1 MPGLFVEYCCT
12 LSVPKLAFL
21 YNTLMKKDKQ
31 MNNELLKQDYF
42 ELFGLTPNYQ
52 INLNELQNQLR
63 TLQKQYHPDNFAA
76 EGAEVIN
83 QALVISSQINQAYT
97 TLSEPLARAIYLL
110 QLHGVVV
117 DLVHGTKFSSEFL
130 MAQIELREQ
139 ISEAEDSGDFDVLE
153 QIEQNLQHESTI
165 ITAKIGEL
173 FTTDN
178 YDEITE
184 LVKQLAFY
192 KKLEQLVANILGSL

>member
-1 MPGLFVEYCCT
+1 
-12 LSVPKLAFL
+12 
-21 YNTLMKKDKQ
+21 

-42 ELFGLTPNYQ
+42 ELFGLTPDYQ
-52 INLNELQNQLR
+52 IDLNELQNKLR

-97 TLSEPLARAIYLL
+97 TLSEALARAIYLL
-110 QLHGVVV
+110 QLQGVVV

-130 MAQIELREQ
+130 MTQIELREQ
-139 ISEAEDSGDFDVLE
+139 ISEAEDSGDFDGLE
-153 QIEQNLQHESTI
+153 QIEQNLQHESAI
-165 ITAKIGEL
+165 IIAKIGEL
-173 FTTDN
+173 FTTAN
-178 YDEITE
+178 YAEITE

>member
-1 MPGLFVEYCCT
+1 
-12 LSVPKLAFL
+12 
-21 YNTLMKKDKQ
+21 

-42 ELFGLTPNYQ
+42 ELFGLALDYQ
-52 INLNELQNQLR
+52 IDLGGLQNKLR
-63 TLQKQYHPDNFAA
+63 ALQKQYHPDNFAA
-76 EGAEVIN
+76 EDTEVIN

-110 QLHGVVV
+110 QLHGVIV
-117 DLVHGTKFSSEFL
+117 DLVHGTKFSNEFL

-139 ISEAEDSGDFDVLE
+139 ISEAEDSGDFDALE
-153 QIEQNLQHESTI
+153 QIEQNLQNESTI

-173 FTTDN
+173 FIIAN
-178 YDEITE
+178 YAEISE

-192 KKLEQLVANILGSL
+192 KKLEQLVANILGSM